1 MTPLF
6 VVATILLFLGIDWL
20 VHHGQAQKR
29 AAAASSPQLQ
39 GATPYPL
46 RTPEGIFFSKS
57 HTWVSLFP
65 SGKVRVG
72 VDDFIANLLE
82 RAEVT
87 LVRDQGGHVEK
98 GEPLLVLSENGQALT
113 VRSPISGEIV
123 SANDRLEQKP
133 GLHQA
138 DLFSDGWAY
147 TILPTRPEEL
157 RGLLIGSETRSW
169 MARELSRLRDFF
181 ANAAANGVLAPAALQ
196 DGGPPAP
203 GALLHLGP
211 EVWKR
216 FESQFLQTE

>member
-20 VHHGQAQKR
+20 VQRGQAKKR
-29 AAAASSPQLQ
+29 ASAAPSLQFQ

-65 SGKVRVG
+65 SGKVRIG
-72 VDDFIANLLE
+72 VDDFVANLLE

-87 LVRDQGGHVEK
+87 LVREQGGHVKK

-123 SANDRLEQKP
+123 SVNEKLEETP
-133 GLHQA
+133 GLRHA

-157 RGLLIGSETRSW
+157 RNLLIGSETRNW
-169 MARELSRLRDFF
+169 MSRELSRLRDFF
-181 ANAAANGVLAPAALQ
+181 AGAVANGVLAPAALQ

-211 EVWKR
+211 EIWKR
-216 FESQFLQTE
+216 FETQFLQTE